1 LAVGLWPASGPRGL
15 IRIYAP
21 YLGQRYPRM
30 VNFIAVEPV
39 VNGVRG
45 QSELEIGS
53 ESGQSGLTM
62 WTRDTPISPGAR
74 ETSAPSPGRI
84 ERRDGTEVLTF
95 YVAMERF
102 RNGARP
108 FLQVLLRADR
118 PHEVGFR
125 VYAADGGAPMEAC
138 VLSAT
143 MGNYSR
149 LRRLWLCDE
158 VVDARKLW
166 PTFDPDPLGFAPWR
180 SWGRGRLLRQ
190 GGDIIVAA
198 GSDEADPARAHYDP
212 DVSPHWRYEGKA
224 ATQYWRTTDA
234 AGAMAR
240 VNGRVIYWGD
250 TGRIPGGV
258 SFENFELQVPFAAGQ
273 EFWFGVTP
281 EEPTQLGFD
290 PATQR
295 KVFDGR

>member
-1 LAVGLWPASGPRGL
+1 MGRGGYVRLKFLTIVMWWSLGALPAVVLPAGCGRAKPPEAESSVERPEQSVPERQWVRPGQGLSSEPLWGLKENLAVGLWPASGPRGL

-62 WTRDTPISPGAR
+62 WSSDTPISPGAR

-108 FLQVLLRADR
+108 YLQVLLRADR

-166 PTFDPDPLGFAPWR
+166 PTFDPDRLGFAPWR

-198 GSDEADPARAHYDP
+198 RSDEADPSQWPGNLLGRHRTDP
-212 DVSPHWRYEGKA
+212 RRRFV
-224 ATQYWRTTDA
+224 
-234 AGAMAR
+234 
-240 VNGRVIYWGD
+240 
-250 TGRIPGGV
+250 
-258 SFENFELQVPFAAGQ
+258 
-273 EFWFGVTP
+273 
-281 EEPTQLGFD
+281 
-290 PATQR
+290 
-295 KVFDGR
+295 